1 MQPSVRL
8 RAPRYSSVARR
19 DEHTAEHVVAPRPI
33 APAQYPNSTKG
44 DDENTTERGQLQAP
58 WRQVDLPRCQNEC
71 HQAIAN
77 AASSAEAA
85 TEDPIGPGEYPGPG
99 ERSCNFSKST
109 NEGNR
114 SSV

>member
-1 MQPSVRL
+1 
-8 RAPRYSSVARR
+8 VARR
-19 DEHTAEHVVAPRPI
+19 DEHTAERVAARRPI

-44 DDENTTERGQLQAP
+44 GDEKMTERGQLQAP
-58 WRQVDLPRCQNEC
+58 WGQVDLPRCQNEC

-99 ERSCNFSKST
+99 ERSCNLSRST

-114 SSV
+114 SGV